1 MYPYLIGIT
10 LLKSLNPYF
19 RKHILDT
26 LEGHDL
32 LFINTFFIFLIVFAI
47 FIYKTIFHNSLYDTI
62 ENYKNLSNTQILC
75 IFLICAL
82 TVGSSILLYELDKN
96 FNTPLLNFMFLK
108 FASVLSLIFVGIFI
122 FKEKYTWKQILGI
135 VLTICGIYLIT
146 NKE

>member
-10 LLKSLNPYF
+10 LLKSVNPYF

-32 LFINTFFIFLIVFAI
+32 LFINTFFIFLIVLSI
-47 FIYKTIFHNSLYDTI
+47 FIYKTIFHKTLYDTI
-62 ENYKNLSNTQILC
+62 ENYKNLTNSQILC

-82 TVGSSILLYELDKN
+82 TVGSSLLLYELDKN
-96 FNTPLLNFMFLK
+96 FNTPLLNFVFLK

-135 VLTICGIYLIT
+135 TLAVLGIYLIT